1 MATVT
6 RNKLALFQW
15 LDNKDLHV
23 VQGALNLTNHAGT
36 ASQNHSSLDLIL
48 PHPWRRAPC
57 ACETQAEKY
66 MYITDVPARVCR
78 FHSGPAS
85 AAFTVKSGGG
95 GRKSTHF
102 PALQGTATAAGN
114 VTGSLSVSSADS
126 DDAHRNKK
134 TWQPWPTH
142 SPFPSMEMIRER
154 CRIQRLHGPTAL
166 K

>member
-48 PHPWRRAPC
+48 IHGGVRLALAR
-57 ACETQAEKY
+57 QAEKY

-85 AAFTVKSGGG
+85 ATLHYSEKWWWGEEEHAFSCTAGHGD
-95 GRKSTHF
+95 GRWKC
-102 PALQGTATAAGN
+102 
-114 VTGSLSVSSADS
+114 D
-126 DDAHRNKK
+126 R
-134 TWQPWPTH
+134 
-142 SPFPSMEMIRER
+142 
-154 CRIQRLHGPTAL
+154 
-166 K
+166 